1 MLAKGILPACGAMLV
16 LIGSATASERSAQLI
31 ESFND
36 FCTMEAPSFMRLDE
50 RASSMKLPGRNEL
63 ALPHSGN
70 YFSHSK
76 SWLVFLSSGP
86 HELSGSEAQVPD
98 GKITSCGIG
107 APDVDG
113 DEMRTLLTTSLNLDA
128 PISVRP
134 SPDGEQQVTTWKLSR
149 SGNDFVLILT
159 DSTPTLRSGI
169 SLILV
174 HREFKK
180 S

>member
-1 MLAKGILPACGAMLV
+1 
-16 LIGSATASERSAQLI
+16 
-31 ESFND
+31 
-36 FCTMEAPSFMRLDE
+36 MRLDE

-63 ALPHSGN
+63 ALPNSGN

-86 HELSGSEAQVPD
+86 HELNGSEAQAPD
-98 GKITSCGIG
+98 GKLTSCGIG
-107 APDVDG
+107 APDVNG
-113 DEMRTLLTTSLNLDA
+113 DEMRTLLTTSLSLGA
-128 PISVRP
+128 PISVRS
-134 SPDGEQQVTTWKLSR
+134 SPDGKQQVTTWTLSR
-149 SGNDFVLILT
+149 AGNDFMLILT
-159 DSTPTLRSGI
+159 DGTPTHRSGI